1 MSLYFWE
8 TKTLYIPPFLPATI
22 RVLDIHSYQGGTKMI
37 SGHFRLLNNM
47 LDHESVILRYL
58 YFTSVSIFCYLFT
71 STPLQSGGKYCTF
84 HSIHLFHNL
93 SYQLLYGSD
102 AASEPKWNI
111 FKFIYLI
118 SNEIKKYP
126 NVKICIIYLFF

>member
-1 MSLYFWE
+1 
-8 TKTLYIPPFLPATI
+8 
-22 RVLDIHSYQGGTKMI
+22 MI

-58 YFTSVSIFCYLFT
+58 HFARVFPFSATFLLPLRYSLEANIVLFT
-71 STPLQSGGKYCTF
+71 P
-84 HSIHLFHNL
+84 IHLFHNL
-93 SYQLLYGSD
+93 GYQLLYGSD

-118 SNEIKKYP
+118 SNEIKKKYP

>member
-1 MSLYFWE
+1 
-8 TKTLYIPPFLPATI
+8 
-22 RVLDIHSYQGGTKMI
+22 MI
-37 SGHFRLLNNM
+37 AGHFRLLNNM

-58 YFTSVSIFCYLFT
+58 YFTRVFPFSATFLLPLRYSLEANIVLF
-71 STPLQSGGKYCTF
+71 
-84 HSIHLFHNL
+84 HLFHNL

-118 SNEIKKYP
+118 SNEIKKNIQMSKY
-126 NVKICIIYLFF
+126 V

>member
-1 MSLYFWE
+1 
-8 TKTLYIPPFLPATI
+8 
-22 RVLDIHSYQGGTKMI
+22 MI

-58 YFTSVSIFCYLFT
+58 HFARVFPFSATFLLPLRYSLEANIVLFT
-71 STPLQSGGKYCTF
+71 P
-84 HSIHLFHNL
+84 IHLFHNL
-93 SYQLLYGSD
+93 GYQLLYGPD